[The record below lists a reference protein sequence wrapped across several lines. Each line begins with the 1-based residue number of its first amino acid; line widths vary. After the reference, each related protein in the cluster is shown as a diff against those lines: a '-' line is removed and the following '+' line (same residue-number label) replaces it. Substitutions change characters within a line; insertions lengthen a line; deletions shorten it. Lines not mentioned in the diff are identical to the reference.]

1 MRRDTRAGSQTL
13 RDGSLEA
20 FEYLAPS
27 SLAEAF
33 AALGNGKR
41 SLMLAG
47 GTDVIVQLREN
58 RRHCDQ
64 LIDLKH
70 IPELMSVDIRPD
82 GGLDIGA
89 AVPLADLYNNR
100 EIARRWPGLVD
111 SASIIGGTAI
121 QSRASFGGN
130 LCNASPAAD
139 SSPSLMVHDARL
151 VVASASGTR
160 EVPVEAFFA
169 GPGRSVLQPGEILL
183 RISIPPQPARSAV
196 FYHRFIPRNEMD
208 IAVASAGVRLA
219 LDDSGERIASAR
231 VALGAVGPTPM
242 MVAAAA
248 EAVTGQAPTPETFA
262 KAGEAAAAAAQPITD
277 MRGSMAQ
284 RKHLASV
291 LTVRAFE
298 RALQRI
304 REAR

>member
-1 MRRDTRAGSQTL
+1 MES
-13 RDGSLEA
+13 
-20 FEYLAPS
+20 FEYLAPRT
-27 SLAEAF
+27 LAEAF

-58 RRHCDQ
+58 RRSCDQ

-70 IPELMSVDIRPD
+70 IPELMAVDIRAD

-89 AVPLADLYNNR
+89 AVPLAELYGSR
-100 EIARRWPGLVD
+100 DIARRWPGLVD
-111 SASIIGGTAI
+111 AASIIGGRAI

-139 SSPSLMVHDARL
+139 SSPSLMAHGAVL
-151 VVASASGTR
+151 TVASANGTR
-160 EVPVEAFFA
+160 TVPVEQFFA

-183 RISIPPQPARSAV
+183 RVSVPPQPARSAV

-208 IAVASAGVRLA
+208 IAVASSGVRIQLA
-219 LDDSGERIASAR
+219 ADGATIEGAR
-231 VALGAVGPTPM
+231 VALGAVAATPI
-242 MVAAAA
+242 MV
-248 EAVTGQAPTPETFA
+248 P
-262 KAGEAAAAAAQPITD
+262 AAAAALVGRPAGPEAFAAAGQAASDAATPIDD
-277 MRGSMAQ
+277 MRGGAAQ
-284 RKHLASV
+284 RKHLARI
-291 LTVRAFE
+291 LTIRALE
-298 RALQRI
+298 GALQRL

>member
-33 AALGNGKR
+33 TALGNGKR
-41 SLMLAG
+41 SMMLAG

-70 IPELMSVDIRPD
+70 IPELMSVDSRSD

-89 AVPLADLYNNR
+89 AVPLA
-100 EIARRWPGLVD
+100 GLVD

-219 LDDSGERIASAR
+219 LDESGERIASAR

-248 EAVTGQAPTPETFA
+248 EAVTGQAPTSETFA

>member
-1 MRRDTRAGSQTL
+1 MES
-13 RDGSLEA
+13 
-20 FEYLAPS
+20 FEYLAPRT
-27 SLAEAF
+27 LAEVF

-58 RRHCDQ
+58 RRSCDQ

-70 IPELMSVDIRPD
+70 IPELMAVDIRAD

-89 AVPLADLYNNR
+89 AVPLAELYGNR
-100 EIARRWPGLVD
+100 DIARRWPGLVD
-111 SASIIGGTAI
+111 AASIIGGRAI

-139 SSPSLMVHDARL
+139 SSPSLMAHGAVL
-151 VVASASGTR
+151 TVASANGTR
-160 EVPVEAFFA
+160 TVPVEQFFA

-183 RISIPPQPARSAV
+183 RVSVPPQPARSAV

-208 IAVASAGVRLA
+208 IAVASAGVQLV
-219 LDDSGERIASAR
+219 LDESGERIAAAR
-231 VALGAVGPTPM
+231 VALGAVAATPIM
-242 MVAAAA
+242 LPAAA
-248 EAVTGQAPTPETFA
+248 EAVVGQAPVAETFA
-262 KAGEAAAAAAQPITD
+262 KAGEAASAAAQPITD
-277 MRGSMAQ
+277 MRGSAAQ
-284 RKHLASV
+284 RKHLVSV

-298 RALQRI
+298 HALQRI
-304 REAR
+304 REGR